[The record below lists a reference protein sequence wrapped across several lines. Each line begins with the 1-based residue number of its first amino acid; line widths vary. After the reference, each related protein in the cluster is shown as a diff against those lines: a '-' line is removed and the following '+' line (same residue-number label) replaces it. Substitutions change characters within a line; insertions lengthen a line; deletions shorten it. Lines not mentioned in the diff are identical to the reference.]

1 MNTWNIGDVCYFVTN
16 GHKVS
21 SGIITSV
28 ETGFCV
34 VKYSKSGAL
43 RLRQSKLYLTEE
55 EAEKHV
61 IWTPQKHYR
70 TPYDYDY

>member
-1 MNTWNIGDVCYFVTN
+1 MNTWNIGDDCYFVTN

-43 RLRQSKLYLTEE
+43 CLRQSKLTLLKKRLKNT
-55 EAEKHV
+55 
-61 IWTPQKHYR
+61 
-70 TPYDYDY
+70 